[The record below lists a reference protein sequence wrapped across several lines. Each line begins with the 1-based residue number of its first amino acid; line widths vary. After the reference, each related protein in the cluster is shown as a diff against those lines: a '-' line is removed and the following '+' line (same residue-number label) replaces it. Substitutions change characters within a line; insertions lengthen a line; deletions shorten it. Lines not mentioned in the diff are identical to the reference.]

1 MGQYFKFNNI
11 TRNEESQLPLPYNF
25 GLTWIKGLDRYYS
38 PTEVNEIFDYVIKN
52 NNWQESD
59 EILAIGDYGD
69 VVRRPGIEVEANN
82 GAIDLPT
89 LQRVRKEGIE
99 VGRREGIVI
108 GTAQT
113 LRRMTLRALD
123 WNFRPSAT
131 TYQTVEKRLNTL
143 QEAEQ
148 LEALFA
154 GVMRSANLDE
164 FLTLLPEQQ
173 PQPN

>member
-38 PTEVNEIFDYVIKN
+38 PTEINEIFDYVIKN

-69 VVRRPGIEVEANN
+69 VVRRPGGQVESNN
-82 GAIDLPT
+82 GTVDLPT
-89 LQRVRKEGIE
+89 LRRVRNEGVE
-99 VGRREGIVI
+99 AGRKEGIVI
-108 GTAQT
+108 GTVQT

-131 TYQTVEKRLNTL
+131 TYQSVEKQLNAI
-143 QEAEQ
+143 QEAEA

-154 GVMRSANLDE
+154 GVMRSTNLAE
-164 FLTLLPEQQ
+164 FLTLLPE
-173 PQPN
+173 PTPTH